1 MATSDLVESF
11 KFELSLSVL
20 NHLGR
25 NLYRNFITVVG
36 EAISNSWD
44 ADANNV
50 WIEISAD
57 KSMFAIKDDGIGM
70 DDADFSRK
78 FLRVGYSKRKGGST
92 ESDSGR
98 PFIGAKGIGKLALL
112 SCSERVSIFTKKK
125 DHEYIGGTIDNTD
138 LDVAITHDLTPDQY
152 ELEELDFDLIEK
164 LQEDHEQGTILV
176 FEGMKENIKHSSDY
190 LRKLIALSFRFSLF
204 DDEFAIFVNDQ
215 EVSIEDLK
223 GLRDHTEF
231 LWNINTHQDEYL
243 NTLEKLEADPIP
255 ISTRLPISGFLA
267 TVSMPR
273 YMKVSGT
280 DERASVD
287 LFVNGRLREKNV
299 LSHVTK
305 NRIVENYLYGQIHF
319 DEMDTGTEDPF
330 TSSRE
335 GILEDDENFQQLL
348 KFLDGEAL
356 TKIIDEWDRLRLS
369 RNKPG
374 DDDNP
379 RLTPRSRAI
388 KRAIDETL
396 DEYSDDND
404 PSEHPEIVRWHN
416 ELRNDGQFNVD
427 SYLHCFISEN
437 LVRAYIE
444 EYQMPIVEKIQDR
457 IDTFRDLEETRK
469 TEANISID
477 IRRSERGLD
486 WLGMDDLSSI
496 VEQCTR
502 TPQTRKRKSLKFD
515 ALVYRPLRNVVCH
528 TGLLTQHAK
537 NLLEHEFQNIK
548 ARVNHLIRS
557 QSDPT

>member
-1 MATSDLVESF
+1 MSNSDSAENF

-44 ADANNV
+44 ADAKNV

-57 KSMFAIKDDGIGM
+57 KSKFAIKDDGIGM
-70 DDADFSRK
+70 DDTDFSSK
-78 FLRVGYSKRKGGST
+78 FLKVGYSKRKGGST
-92 ESDSGR
+92 ETAGGR
-98 PFIGAKGIGKLALL
+98 PYIGAKGIGKLALL
-112 SCSERVSIFTKKK
+112 SCSERVSIFTKKT
-125 DHEYIGGTIDNTD
+125 DLEYLGGTIDNSD
-138 LDVAITHDLTPDQY
+138 LDAAITHDLTPDQY

-164 LQEDHEQGTILV
+164 LQEDHEHGTILV
-176 FEGMKENIKHSSDY
+176 FEGMKENIRHSSDY

-204 DDEFAIFVNDQ
+204 DDEFSIFVNDR
-215 EVSIEDLK
+215 EVSIDDLK

-231 LWNINTHQDEYL
+231 LWNVNTHQDEYL
-243 NTLEKLEADPIP
+243 DTLENLEAESIP
-255 ISTRLPISGFLA
+255 ISTGLQISGFLA

-319 DEMDTGTEDPF
+319 DEMDSGTEDPF

-335 GILEDDENFQQLL
+335 GILEDDDNFQQLL
-348 KFLDGEAL
+348 KFLEDDAL
-356 TKIIDEWDRLRLS
+356 AKIIDEWDRLRLN

-396 DEYSDDND
+396 NEYSDDKD
-404 PSEHPEIVRWHN
+404 PNEHPEIVRWQDD
-416 ELRNDGQFNVD
+416 LRNDGQFNVD
-427 SYLHCFISEN
+427 SYLHCFVSEN
-437 LVRAYIE
+437 LIRAYIE
-444 EYQMPIVEKIQDR
+444 EYQVPVFPDLQKR
-457 IDTFRDLEETRK
+457 INDYRNLEEKRK
-469 TEANISID
+469 TEANISIN

-496 VEQCTR
+496 VEQSTR

-528 TGLLTQHAK
+528 TGLLTQRAK
-537 NLLEHEFQNIK
+537 NLLEHEFANIK
-548 ARVNHLIRS
+548 ARVNDLIRS
-557 QSDPT
+557 RSDPS